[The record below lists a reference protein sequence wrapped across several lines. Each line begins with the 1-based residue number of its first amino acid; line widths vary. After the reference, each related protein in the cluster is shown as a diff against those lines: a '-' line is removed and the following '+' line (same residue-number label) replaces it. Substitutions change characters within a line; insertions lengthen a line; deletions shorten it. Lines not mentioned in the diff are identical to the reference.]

1 MSLYPYTPKKSGA
14 AARVGRGASVMSYAF
29 ALAGIADSGGGIAS
43 VANPEG
49 IALIVEGLILDVTT
63 KATGAC
69 TADAG
74 IAANGTTLNDTLI
87 DGVDVGTAA
96 GTFDDQKNAGT
107 NGAGARRWGAT
118 EYLTVSTASG
128 ASAGL
133 VGTGYVKYRRA
144 V

>member
-1 MSLYPYTPKKSGA
+1 MSIYPYTPKQSGV
-14 AARVGRGASVMSYAF
+14 AARNGRGVADMAYKF
-29 ALAGIADSGGGIAS
+29 ALAGAADTGGGIAS

-49 IALIVEGLILDVTT
+49 VTLIVEGLVLDVTT

-96 GTFDDQKNAGT
+96 ITADDQKNAGT
-107 NGAGARRWGAT
+107 NGAGARRWGAS
-118 EYLTVSTASG
+118 EFLTVSTASG

-133 VGTGYVKYRRA
+133 VGSGYVKYRIA
-144 V
+144 